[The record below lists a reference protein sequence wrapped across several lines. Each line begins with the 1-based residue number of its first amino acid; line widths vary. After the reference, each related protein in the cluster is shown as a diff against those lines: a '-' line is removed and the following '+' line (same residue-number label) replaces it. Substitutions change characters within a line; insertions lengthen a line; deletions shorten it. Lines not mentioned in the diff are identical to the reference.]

1 MTEHELIE
9 AWGRAR
15 FHVIVSQLAPTGLLG
30 FTLWLGL
37 EGLGDASLALKLAA
51 GGILLASGILGALA
65 QFTAASEALAAARD
79 LAQLAP
85 TGGVANRIVAAGP
98 WMNVVRFV
106 TPAIFVLVFVALMVE
121 LFL

>member
-1 MTEHELIE
+1 MTELELVQ

-15 FHVIVSQLAPTGLLG
+15 WHVIVSQLAPTGLLG

-37 EGLGDASLALKLAA
+37 EGLGDASLPLKLAA
-51 GGILLASGILGALA
+51 TGILLASGILGALA
-65 QFTAASEALAAARD
+65 QYTAASEALAAARD
-79 LAQLAP
+79 LALLTPSSAV
-85 TGGVANRIVAAGP
+85 GRSIVATGP

-106 TPAIFVLVFVALMVE
+106 TPAIFVLVFVALMME